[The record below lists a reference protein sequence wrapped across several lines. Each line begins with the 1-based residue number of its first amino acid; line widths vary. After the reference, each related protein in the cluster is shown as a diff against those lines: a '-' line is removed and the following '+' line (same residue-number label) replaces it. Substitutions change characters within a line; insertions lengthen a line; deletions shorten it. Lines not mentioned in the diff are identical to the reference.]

1 MRKAPEAFRTISE
14 VAEILQT
21 PAHVLRFWE
30 SKFSHV
36 KPVKRAG
43 GRRYYR
49 PSDVALLAG
58 IRSLLHDQG
67 MTIRGVQKMLTDKGT
82 RHVAGLAPAAVVE
95 VIGGEV
101 DAEQLEGAV
110 IDGEVTLNTP
120 GEAGQN
126 GADGADSPETVQED
140 DSEVVPP
147 DTAARSDAADV
158 AQAPASEASA
168 SDAPTPD
175 FTVTETASAGE
186 ESPAVG
192 APDATEPEAVET
204 GTAEPGATEPGT
216 TESGTT
222 EPGAV
227 QAEGVAPVDND
238 PGIADTAP
246 DTVPEDTQRQS
257 AALAPRCLSSARTP
271 PKAAPPESEAPLEGA
286 SDADTPTATGAR
298 IAIRLRAVTPGAV
311 APHRSALGAAAKRL
325 DALLDRMSDTS
336 GVRRW

>member
-101 DAEQLEGAV
+101 DTEQLEGAV

-204 GTAEPGATEPGT
+204 GTAEPGA
-216 TESGTT
+216 
-222 EPGAV
+222 V

-246 DTVPEDTQRQS
+246 DTVPDDTQRQS

-271 PKAAPPESEAPLEGA
+271 PKAAPPASEAPLEGA